1 MFARVAHKLPHWAV
15 VYPFESF
22 VAVSLLTTGMALFLG
37 VVEGFR
43 PLGGALTGWAL
54 YGLPL
59 VMVITAFLIGSN
71 IREHDGR
78 GLAASLYTAAGVSA
92 IYAVLLALDGL
103 SAAETIIE
111 LQVAA
116 LIVTCVL
123 RASHLRAAD
132 KALNKLLGR

>member
-1 MFARVAHKLPHWAV
+1 MFARVAHKLPRWAV

-22 VAVSLLTTGMALFLG
+22 VAVSLLTTGLALFLG

-54 YGLPL
+54 YGLPI

-78 GLAASLYTAAGVSA
+78 GLAASLYTAAGATA
-92 IYAVLLALDGL
+92 IYAAILALDGL
-103 SAAETIIE
+103 SAAEMIIE

-116 LIVTCVL
+116 LIVICVL

-132 KALNKLLGR
+132 KAADKILGR

>member
-54 YGLPL
+54 YGLPI

-92 IYAVLLALDGL
+92 IYAVMIALNGL
-103 SAAETIIE
+103 SVAEMIVE

-116 LIVTCVL
+116 LIVVCIL

-132 KALNKLLGR
+132 KALSKLLGR

>member
-1 MFARVAHKLPHWAV
+1 MFARVAHKLPRWAV

-22 VAVSLLTTGMALFLG
+22 VAVSLLTTGLALFLG

-43 PLGGALTGWAL
+43 PLGGALTSWAL
-54 YGLPL
+54 YGLPI

-71 IREHDGR
+71 IRKHDGR
-78 GLAASLYTAAGVSA
+78 GLAASLYTAAGATA
-92 IYAVLLALDGL
+92 IYAAILALDGL
-103 SAAETIIE
+103 SAAEMIIE

-116 LIVTCVL
+116 LIVICAL

-132 KALNKLLGR
+132 KAVDKILGR

>member
-43 PLGGALTGWAL
+43 PLGGALPGWAL
-54 YGLPL
+54 YGLPT
-59 VMVITAFLIGSN
+59 VMVITACLIVIN
-71 IREHDGR
+71 IRAHDGR
-78 GLAASLYTAAGVSA
+78 GLAASLYTAAGVTA
-92 IYAVLLALDGL
+92 IYTAILPLDGL
-103 SAAETIIE
+103 SAVEMITE
-111 LQVAA
+111 LQAA
-116 LIVTCVL
+116 PLIVICVL

-132 KALNKLLGR
+132 QALSKLLGR